1 MSGER
6 ILNVVNMIPL
16 SPRCAT
22 KTLGILLIGTLSFA
36 QHQHT
41 ADPETARLDL
51 IKLPAPQRMNG
62 LGRAH
67 ITITT
72 KSAEAQEWFDQGLA
86 ALHCFWDYESLRAFE
101 QAVRLDPDC
110 ALCHWG
116 LARAL
121 GSRGG
126 EKDLE
131 KAELKKAEELAAK
144 ASDHEQ
150 RYIRAEVARE
160 KEKDDDKAEAA
171 YAKQMESLIDRYPD
185 DLDARVLYAL
195 SLNHGYSSN
204 GDPRPGSLYGQA
216 VLREILQQHP
226 DNAAANHYWIHAV
239 EGSHPEWAVKSAERL
254 GSLAPAS
261 GHMVHMPGH
270 IFYRIGDYDRA
281 RQIFLDALHVDR
293 AYMDRQHV
301 AEKDN
306 WNYVH
311 NISYLIADCAEAGRY
326 QEAQEQARL
335 LQGLY
340 NDPDHSGAPTFYV
353 LQIGSTATRLAIRFG
368 NWDAATDHPLQFG
381 VPEAQLSVWA
391 RGYRNGL
398 LAYARGMKAAQSG
411 RLDEAEHQAGVL
423 DALLWRLS
431 KENVDEDGKNGSERV
446 LKLLGTASLELRGA
460 TEMGRSNFDEG
471 RQLLERASKDEQELG
486 YSEPPQ
492 YSRPPLEV
500 LGEALIRAGKY
511 PEARDAYQK
520 ELQERPHSGFPL
532 YGIAYAWEKEGKRV
546 EAAKAYREFL
556 TAWSHADADLSQV
569 RTAQTY
575 VRAETIAQARPQKE

>member
-1 MSGER
+1 
-6 ILNVVNMIPL
+6 VNL
-16 SPRCAT
+16 LKLLPRRAT
-22 KTLGILLIGTLSFA
+22 KTLGLLLIGTLGFA

-41 ADPETARLDL
+41 ADPEAARLDL

-67 ITITT
+67 IHITT
-72 KSAEAQEWFDQGLA
+72 KSSEAQEWFDQGLA

-110 ALCHWG
+110 AMCHWG

-121 GSRGG
+121 ASRGG

-131 KAELKKAEELAAK
+131 KAELKKAEELASK

-150 RYIRAEVARE
+150 RYIRADVARQ
-160 KEKDDDKAEAA
+160 KEKDDEKAEAA
-171 YAKQMESLIDRYPD
+171 YAGQMESLIDRYPD

-195 SLNHGYSSN
+195 SLNHGYSSE

-216 VLREILQQHP
+216 VLREILQEHP

-239 EGSHPEWAVKSAERL
+239 ESSHPEWAVKSAERL

-281 RQIFLDALHVDR
+281 RQMFLDALQVDR
-293 AYMDRQHV
+293 TYMDRQHV

-326 QEAQEQARL
+326 QEAQEHARL

-340 NDPDHSGAPTFYV
+340 NDPDHSGAPNCYV

-368 NWDAATDHPLQFG
+368 NWDAAIDHPLQFG
-381 VPEAQLSVWA
+381 VPDAQLSVWA

-398 LAYARGMKAAQSG
+398 LAYARGMKAAQSA
-411 RLDEAEHQAGVL
+411 RLDEAENQAGVL

-431 KENVDEDGKNGSERV
+431 KEDVAEDNKNASERV

-460 TEMGRSNFDEG
+460 TEMGKSNVEEG
-471 RQLLERASKDEQELG
+471 RQLLERASKNEQELG

-500 LGEALIRAGKY
+500 LGEALVRSGKY

-520 ELQERPHSGFPL
+520 ELQERPHSGFAL
-532 YGIAYAWEKEGKRV
+532 YGIAHAWEKEGKRA

-556 TAWSHADADLSQV
+556 IAWSHADADLSQV
-569 RTAQTY
+569 KTAQAY
-575 VRAETIAQARPQKE
+575 VRAETIAQARAQKE